1 MEEVLDGCK
10 KKVNEALKKK
20 FSIELD
26 GNKIT
31 FPVDIKECNTFRCLS
46 SVMEDEDF
54 KRIYKFYHIL
64 DSFKF

>member
-10 KKVNEALKKK
+10 KIVNEVLKKK

-31 FPVDIKECNTFRCLS
+31 FPVDIKECNTFSYLS
-46 SVMEDEDF
+46 SVMEDEEF
-54 KRIYKFYHIL
+54 KKIYKFYHIL
-64 DSFKF
+64 DSFKS

>member
-10 KKVNEALKKK
+10 KIVNEVLKKK

-31 FPVDIKECNTFRCLS
+31 FPVDMKECNTFGYLS
-46 SVMEDEDF
+46 SVMEDDEF
-54 KRIYKFYHIL
+54 KKIYKFYHIL
-64 DSFKF
+64 DSFKS